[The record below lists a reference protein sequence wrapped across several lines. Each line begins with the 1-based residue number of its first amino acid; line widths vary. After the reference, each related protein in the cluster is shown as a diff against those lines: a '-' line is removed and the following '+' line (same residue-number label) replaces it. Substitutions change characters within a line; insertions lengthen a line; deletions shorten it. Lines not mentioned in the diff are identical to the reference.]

1 MKKWLLAGIGI
12 AAITAVLFAFWKNG
26 PTNPVRLGE
35 HINLLASGKSLPV
48 NFDEIAF
55 QNEDHPGNEY
65 LVEKAVNQIGY
76 LKMWRHFKLD
86 TTGIPAV
93 DFQKNAVIFI
103 GTYESGSCP
112 YKIEEAAIRAEG
124 EELSI
129 RLAAKS
135 GVCTTDA
142 TPRTFVIEIEKDA
155 SEKLRNFV
163 VVQGRKETS
172 VPVLEE

>member
-12 AAITAVLFAFWKNG
+12 AAIIAVFFAFGKNV

-35 HINLLASGKSLPV
+35 GINLLSSEKSLPL

-65 LVEKAVNQIGY
+65 LVKKAVNQIGY

-86 TTGIPAV
+86 TTGIQAV
-93 DFQKNAVIFI
+93 NFQKNAVIFI

-112 YKIEEAAIRAEG
+112 YKIREAVFRNGG

-129 RLAAKS
+129 QLAAES

-142 TPRTFVIEIEKDA
+142 TPRTFVIKIEKDA
-155 SEKLRNFV
+155 SEKLRNLI
-163 VVQGRKETS
+163 VVQGGKEIS
-172 VPVLEE
+172 VPVLDE